1 MPNFVLLI
9 GALLVALGT
18 YSYTA
23 SVSGS
28 AMTLIPAMVGAVL
41 VILGLLARR
50 ESLKKHT
57 MHGSAA
63 IALLGV
69 LGGIGPLAM
78 GGSDRFPPLMI
89 QATVGMMV
97 LCGILLAASVASFR
111 KARREREQA

>member
-1 MPNFVLLI
+1 MANFVLLI
-9 GALLVALGT
+9 GALLVVLGS

-28 AMTLIPAMVGAVL
+28 AMTLIPAMVGGVL
-41 VILGLLARR
+41 VVLGLLARKDA
-50 ESLKKHT
+50 LKKHA
-57 MHGSAA
+57 MHGAA
-63 IALLGV
+63 AAALLGV

-78 GGSDRFPPLMI
+78 GGTDRFPPLMI

-97 LCGILLAASVASFR
+97 LCAILLAASVRAFR

>member
-23 SVSGS
+23 SISGS
-28 AMTLIPAMVGAVL
+28 AMTLIPAMVGALL
-41 VILGLLARR
+41 VVLGLLARKDA
-50 ESLKKHT
+50 LKKHA
-57 MHGSAA
+57 MHGAA
-63 IALLGV
+63 AVALLGV

-89 QATVGMMV
+89 QATVGMMI
-97 LCGILLAASVASFR
+97 LCGILLAAAVQAFR
-111 KARREREQA
+111 KARRERGQA